1 MLDFINGK
9 SLMIPA
15 PGARGILLYDWACA
29 SVARVLMILSANLMD
44 PTADCEWL
52 RIILDWMILLFQ
64 IGFYNLDVT

>member
-9 SLMIPA
+9 KPYDSCP
-15 PGARGILLYDWACA
+15 RGILLYDWASS

-44 PTADCEWL
+44 PSADCEWL